1 MTKRKAAAIWVEV
14 DALRPWSQ
22 NPRKN
27 EDAVAE
33 VAKSIRR
40 FGWGSPI
47 VANERT
53 QEIIAGHTR
62 WQAAQRL
69 GLDQVPVRWVD
80 LDPADAHALAL
91 ADNRTSEVAT
101 WDDALLQEVL
111 RELQS
116 ADDAILEDTGF
127 SEEEL
132 QKFLVD
138 PIEEFEGDPDEIPE
152 VQEVAVTQRGDV
164 WLMGEHRLRC
174 GDSTDAA
181 DVAALLGEDQIDLVL
196 TDPPYGVSYV
206 GKTSDALT
214 IENDSLGEDDLT
226 ALVTS
231 AFDLAEKHC
240 RPGAYWFAS
249 VPAGPLHLIFAD
261 DWKRRGILRQIL
273 VWVKD
278 SMVLGRSEY
287 HYQHE
292 PILFGWIPG
301 KRHSNNHDRTRT
313 SVWQCARPKRSKE
326 HPTMKPIELWSR
338 AIIDGSR
345 KKEIVFDPFLGSG
358 TTLIASELHGR
369 RCRGLELAPKY
380 CDVIVRR
387 WQDMTGGE
395 ATRQSDGLTFA
406 EVSDGSPD

>member
-27 EDAVAE
+27 EHAVAE

-47 VANERT
+47 VANKRT
-53 QEIIAGHTR
+53 NEIIAGHTR

-91 ADNRTSEVAT
+91 ADNRTSEVAS

-111 RELQS
+111 RDLQS
-116 ADDAILEDTGF
+116 ADDAILQDTGF

-132 QKFLVD
+132 QKFLRD
-138 PIEEFEGDPDEIPE
+138 PIEEFEGKPDEAPPVHEI
-152 VQEVAVTQRGDV
+152 AVTQRGDV
-164 WLMGEHRLRC
+164 WLMGRHRLLC
-174 GDSTDAA
+174 GDSTNTA
-181 DVAALLGEDQIDLVL
+181 DVAALLGEDMIDLVL

-206 GKTSDALT
+206 GGTSDALT
-214 IENDSLGEDDLT
+214 IENDNLDEDELKV
-226 ALVTS
+226 LVAS

-249 VPAGPLHLIFAD
+249 VPARPLHLIFAN
-261 DWKRRGILRQIL
+261 DWQRRGVLRQIL

-278 SMVLGRSEY
+278 SLVLGHSEY
-287 HYQHE
+287 HYKHE

-301 KRHSNNHDRTRT
+301 KRHSNDHDRTRT
-313 SVWQCARPKRSKE
+313 SVWECKRPRRSKE
-326 HPTMKPIELWSR
+326 HPTMKPVELWSR

-345 KKEIVFDPFLGSG
+345 KNEFVYDPFLGSG
-358 TTLIASELHGR
+358 TTLIASEVHGR
-369 RCRGLELAPKY
+369 QCRGLELSPKY

-387 WQDMTGGE
+387 WQDMTGGK
-395 ATRQSDGLTFA
+395 ATRQCDGLTFA
-406 EVSDGSPD
+406 EVFDGPKD